1 MPVNWGASPRS
12 ACNQHFSAAQGT
24 RKHLNALIYD
34 RVQVRPPPP
43 PLLSA
48 RWGASLWGEQPHHR
62 P

>member
-43 PLLSA
+43 P
-48 RWGASLWGEQPHHR
+48 HR

>member
-34 RVQVRPPPP
+34 RVQVRIPPPN
-43 PLLSA
+43 SA
-48 RWGASLWGEQPHHR
+48 R
-62 P
+62 

>member
-34 RVQVRPPPP
+34 RVQVRTPPS
-43 PLLSA
+43 SA
-48 RWGASLWGEQPHHR
+48 RWGGILRGATHHR

>member
-34 RVQVRPPPP
+34 RVQVRIPP
-43 PLLSA
+43 PLCEM
-48 RWGASLWGEQPHHR
+48 GASLRGATHHR